1 MKITFHTFT
10 MGDVEDPDIYAAEPI
25 YRWQQTEQGTWAME
39 HAHDL
44 TYYTGADP
52 HGFGYLISIRGTI
65 NDPKRITEYF
75 LRWPRQEKS

>member
-10 MGDVEDPDIYAAEPI
+10 MGDVEDVDIYVAEPI
-25 YRWQQTEQGTWAME
+25 YQWQQTDHGRWVME

-44 TYYTGADP
+44 TYYTGTDP
-52 HGFGYLISIRGTI
+52 CGFGYLISIRGTV

-75 LRWPRQEKS
+75 LRWPKQERS